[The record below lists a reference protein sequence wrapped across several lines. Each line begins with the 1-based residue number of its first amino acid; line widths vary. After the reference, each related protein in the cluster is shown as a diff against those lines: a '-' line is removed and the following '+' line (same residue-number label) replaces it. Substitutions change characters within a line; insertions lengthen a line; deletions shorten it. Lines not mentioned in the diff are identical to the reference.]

1 MDLRKSKAASAT
13 VYVKVIA
20 WVVPSEVG
28 VVAKPTLDVAASSD
42 LRAPS
47 ARTVPL
53 SLTVA
58 TPATEAVSV
67 LPLSRSS
74 TEREP
79 VAEMSWAEAPTSSV
93 TAAASVTARAVG
105 ASFVPVTRIVKLWAA
120 ESTVPSLAL

>member
-1 MDLRKSKAASAT
+1 MEVAVPAKA
-13 VYVKVIA
+13 K
-20 WVVPSEVG
+20 
-28 VVAKPTLDVAASSD
+28 LDVAASSV

-67 LPLSRSS
+67 LPLSRSP

-79 VAEMSWAEAPTSSV
+79 VAEMSWAEASTSSV

-105 ASFVPVTRIVKLWAA
+105 ASFVPLIVMVMSCAVA
-120 ESTVPSLAL
+120 FAVPSETFAL

>member
-1 MDLRKSKAASAT
+1 MNEIEREPPLEVAVPAKA
-13 VYVKVIA
+13 K
-20 WVVPSEVG
+20 
-28 VVAKPTLDVAASSD
+28 LDVAASSV

-67 LPLSRSS
+67 LPLSRSP

-79 VAEMSWAEAPTSSV
+79 VAEMSWAEASTSSV